1 MSVKGSLVCFC
12 CVFFVV
18 VFGGGSS
25 DLIYRNK
32 LFAFMWL
39 PQSVATMKYESLPTI
54 YCVRDNQPF
63 IVCVTISWAV
73 MPGNYHVKFP
83 GEHCLCQEVLVNA
96 LKNL

>member
-12 CVFFVV
+12 CVFFVVVVVV

-39 PQSVATMKYESLPTI
+39 P
-54 YCVRDNQPF
+54 
-63 IVCVTISWAV
+63 
-73 MPGNYHVKFP
+73 
-83 GEHCLCQEVLVNA
+83 
-96 LKNL
+96 